1 MIRSLHPRAFC
12 WFERVILLVAG
23 LFLLAHSIPRAWRT
37 LNTDFPNYYMAARL
51 AHEGYDTSRM
61 YEWQWIERE
70 TDHRGLDIRVIG
82 LLPITPF
89 STLAVYSLAGL
100 EPLTAKHIWI
110 LLSLTCLI
118 PIGWMLRVMTGLS
131 SQRIAI
137 LILLSFPL
145 YRNLLY
151 GQFYV
156 LLLLMIVAACFSYLR
171 GYRVLAGALLAIAA
185 ACKIFPVLLFLFF
198 LQRRDWRALASGAVT
213 GFAALAVSIGVF
225 GWNAHRVWLQEIL
238 PWVMHGEALGT
249 YATTPSI
256 SGILHVLL
264 LSEPQW
270 NPHPWHDSPMLY
282 ALLAP
287 TLQMLA
293 LAPAILLIKRS
304 DDSRSRVLL
313 EWSALL
319 TASLAISTIPASYN
333 FVLMVFPVC
342 VLTALL
348 LKNRQHGWATITVV
362 AYLAIGFPLPVPDKA
377 PGLSLLLC
385 VPRLPLMMAV
395 LCAIYALMWPRKRN
409 WDWSHYAWSAAMI
422 ISVLLSVRST
432 FRLQQGE
439 RREYAYRLP
448 LRTQGFLN
456 GSPRQTGK
464 AISYSAFTL
473 NGYQVLTQRLN
484 CVRSL
489 PDIDTRTDELSFSSD
504 SGRMLVERAGKVQSE
519 IVDARNPSHAL
530 VNHAHDPMTSFDGLD
545 LAFLRADHG
554 RGRLMLR
561 RTFDSSASEMLLT
574 PPQLNVYEASFRSSQ
589 EYAFSAAE
597 QNGPPRIFLTDAT
610 HTNAPVLDAQSRYP
624 AISPDGGWM
633 AYSRLDNGVWNL
645 WLRNEGT
652 GVTRRVADVPCN
664 QIQPSWESDSRTLL
678 YGTDCGRSLWFT
690 AIARRRVLP

>member
-1 MIRSLHPRAFC
+1 VIRTLHPRAFC

-70 TDHRGLDIRVIG
+70 KDHRGLDIRVIG
-82 LLPITPF
+82 LLPLTPF
-89 STLAVYSLAGL
+89 STLAVYSLTGL

-110 LLSLTCLI
+110 LLSLACLI

-131 SQRIAI
+131 SRRIAI

-185 ACKIFPVLLFLFF
+185 ACKVFPALFFVFF
-198 LQRRDWRALASGAVT
+198 LQRRDWRALASGVVT
-213 GFAALAVSIGVF
+213 GFAALAVSSGVF

-256 SGILHVLL
+256 SGILHVLF

-293 LAPAILLIKRS
+293 LAPAILLIKKS
-304 DDSRSRVLL
+304 DHSRSQVLL

-342 VLTALL
+342 VCL
-348 LKNRQHGWATITVV
+348 QH
-362 AYLAIGFPLPVPDKA
+362 Y
-377 PGLSLLLC
+377 C
-385 VPRLPLMMAV
+385 
-395 LCAIYALMWPRKRN
+395 
-409 WDWSHYAWSAAMI
+409 
-422 ISVLLSVRST
+422 
-432 FRLQQGE
+432 
-439 RREYAYRLP
+439 
-448 LRTQGFLN
+448 
-456 GSPRQTGK
+456 
-464 AISYSAFTL
+464 
-473 NGYQVLTQRLN
+473 
-484 CVRSL
+484 
-489 PDIDTRTDELSFSSD
+489 
-504 SGRMLVERAGKVQSE
+504 
-519 IVDARNPSHAL
+519 
-530 VNHAHDPMTSFDGLD
+530 
-545 LAFLRADHG
+545 
-554 RGRLMLR
+554 
-561 RTFDSSASEMLLT
+561 
-574 PPQLNVYEASFRSSQ
+574 
-589 EYAFSAAE
+589 
-597 QNGPPRIFLTDAT
+597 
-610 HTNAPVLDAQSRYP
+610 
-624 AISPDGGWM
+624 
-633 AYSRLDNGVWNL
+633 
-645 WLRNEGT
+645 
-652 GVTRRVADVPCN
+652 
-664 QIQPSWESDSRTLL
+664 
-678 YGTDCGRSLWFT
+678 
-690 AIARRRVLP
+690 